1 MGAIEPVCLLLGGCP
16 SLRTLD
22 MRHNPLGAAKAVM
35 TSLVAQGAGAS
46 AAGAIEALQQGASM
60 LHSLPAVIR
69 AGSKAKDLLIAVLT
83 SSSICELRLD
93 PTLLS
98 SRGEPPSPASSGD
111 ALSRRDASNRATS
124 RDACAPAAVLM
135 PHRGGAAAAE
145 ASQEPRAGPAAARAL
160 RARR

>member
-1 MGAIEPVCLLLGGCP
+1 MGAIDPVCLLLGGCP

-83 SSSICELRLD
+83 SSSISELRLD

-111 ALSRRDASNRATS
+111 ALSRRAASTRATS
-124 RDACAPAAVLM
+124 RGACASAAVVM

-145 ASQEPRAGPAAARAL
+145 ASQEPRAGAAAARAL